1 MDKKQSNT
9 FQEIVM
15 LVIVFCGACEFF
27 SKRILSH
34 QKAPATKATTAA
46 EIRIVAELLVAS
58 CHSLLITSVN
68 DTLHV
73 IVKEKI
79 VAGWM
84 MSFWFNSHVKRVIK
98 RRTINNS
105 NDVSSKIIF
114 SYPRSKSKLRQM
126 REAIPGQIQSFHIL
140 KQFAF
145 SKL

>member
-1 MDKKQSNT
+1 MDKSKAILSKK
-9 FQEIVM
+9 IVM

-84 MSFWFNSHVKRVIK
+84 MSF
-98 RRTINNS
+98 
-105 NDVSSKIIF
+105 
-114 SYPRSKSKLRQM
+114 
-126 REAIPGQIQSFHIL
+126 
-140 KQFAF
+140 
-145 SKL
+145 